1 MAVGPKTWNAWKSG
15 LLHGLF
21 QRTLEVMSGDMI
33 TDNRDARIEY
43 AKENLRL
50 AIADWEPTQVED
62 FIAKSY
68 PSYWLTYGRDVHFR
82 HANIVKLAKLNDENL
97 YIDIRID
104 EEFEY
109 TEITVYTPD
118 HPGIFS
124 QIAGAVALLGATI
137 MDAKIVTM
145 SDGMV
150 MDSFSILDINNQ
162 AYNQPSKLEKLK
174 LRITESLSGKIHLK
188 KELAKLS
195 KTRRS
200 RKEDLFSVA
209 PRIIFDNKA
218 STTDTVIEVNGRD
231 RVGFLYDVTSAING
245 LGLKINSAHITTYGE
260 HVVDTFYVKDIFGL
274 KIDHHVKIDRIRK
287 ELIKVVESKN
297 KNMKLRL
304 YN

>member
-1 MAVGPKTWNAWKSG
+1 MKFK
-15 LLHGLF
+15 
-21 QRTLEVMSGDMI
+21 D
-33 TDNRDARIEY
+33 
-43 AKENLRL
+43 LRL
-50 AIADWEPTQVED
+50 ALEDWDPLQVD
-62 FIAKSY
+62 NFIAKSY
-68 PSYWLTYGRDVHFR
+68 PSYWLNYGRDVHVR
-82 HANIVKLAKLNDENL
+82 HANIVRLAKLNNENL
-97 YIDIRID
+97 YIDTRVD

-162 AYNQPSKLEKLK
+162 AYNQPRKLERLK
-174 LRITESLSGKIHLK
+174 ERIIESLSGKIYLK
-188 KELAKLS
+188 KELAKLRKS
-195 KTRRS
+195 HMS
-200 RKEDLFSVA
+200 RKEDSFNVA

-231 RVGFLYDVTSAING
+231 RIGFLYEVTSAINE

-260 HVVDTFYVKDIFGL
+260 HVVDTFYIKDIFGL
-274 KIDHHVKIDRIRK
+274 KIEHDVKIERIRK
-287 ELIKVVESKN
+287 QLIKVVESRPKEY
-297 KNMKLRL
+297 KTSSL
-304 YN
+304 